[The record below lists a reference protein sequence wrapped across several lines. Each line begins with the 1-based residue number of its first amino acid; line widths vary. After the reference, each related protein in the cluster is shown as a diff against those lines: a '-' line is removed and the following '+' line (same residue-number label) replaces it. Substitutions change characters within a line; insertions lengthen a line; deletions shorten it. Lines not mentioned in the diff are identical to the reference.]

1 MKRYDSMRG
10 WFSYELYQ
18 QMKKNKDIWLLTGD
32 LGYRMFDSIRDE
44 MPDRFIN
51 TGAAEQSMVGIGV
64 GLALE
69 GKIPF
74 IYSITPFL
82 LYRPFEMIRNYVNH
96 EGIPIKLIGGG
107 RDKDYGG
114 DGFSHWSE
122 EDKQVMKLFPN
133 IESYWP
139 KTKEEIPN
147 MVRLLIEN
155 NKPVYLN
162 LRRH

>member
-10 WFSYELYQ
+10 WFAYELYQ
-18 QMKKNKDIWLLTGD
+18 QMKKNKDIWLVTGD
-32 LGYRMFDSIRDE
+32 LGYLMFDPIRDE
-44 MPDRFIN
+44 LADRYIN

-82 LYRPFEMIRNYVNH
+82 LYRPFEAIRNYINR
-96 EGIPIKLIGGG
+96 EGIPVNLVGGG
-107 RDKDYGG
+107 RDRDYDE

-122 EDKQVMKLFPN
+122 EDKEVMKLFPN
-133 IESYWP
+133 INSYWP
-139 KTKEEIPN
+139 KTKEEIPD
-147 MVRLLIEN
+147 MMRLIIEN
-155 NKPVYLN
+155 NKPTYLN
-162 LRRH
+162 LRR